1 MMLIK
6 GQFKKLK
13 LQQSPSKSHKMNA
26 SKYDNEYDEQVISAS
41 KVE

>member
-1 MMLIK
+1 MLIK
-6 GQFKKLK
+6 GEIKNLK
-13 LQQSPSKSHKMNA
+13 LQQLPIKNHKMNA